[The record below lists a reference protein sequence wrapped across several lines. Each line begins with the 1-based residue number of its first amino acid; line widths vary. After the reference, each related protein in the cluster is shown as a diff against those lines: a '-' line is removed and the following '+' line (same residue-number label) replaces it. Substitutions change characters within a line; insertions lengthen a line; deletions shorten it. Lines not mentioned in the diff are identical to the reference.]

1 MQEWM
6 IAMLVISVLLVIRDM
21 AKTILAGNMPDMQEI
36 LPLYESH
43 PQKEKVE
50 RYAASFQ
57 KLADTFYGM
66 PYRKEYLSSG
76 QIERLIRDTNEKVC
90 SRCYQRE
97 VCWGEHTEAL
107 SKGVE
112 LMVRSLECGDEE
124 NLRHLR
130 NDWMS
135 VCGRSVQYYEA
146 VFENFQKEKQNLIWD
161 NRMIENRLAVAQQL
175 TEISR
180 IMENVA
186 SDLYDIEKGTPQ
198 FEEELRKALRKR
210 HVLLQQVWVMDKA
223 EGRRQVFLTMR
234 ARSGQCIS
242 MTEIS
247 QLLSE
252 ICESPMTPVS
262 GSRCI
267 VNGEYHT
274 VHFVEDVSYQ
284 VLCAGRKMAAGLSC
298 AFLTEWAPEWRHAGR
313 AKRWWSFWSS
323 FWSPAFP
330 RRRLRRW

>member
-66 PYRKEYLSSG
+66 PYRKEYLSDG

-97 VCWGEHTEAL
+97 ICWGEHEQAL

-124 NLRHLR
+124 NLHHLR

-186 SDLYDIEKGTPQ
+186 SDLYDI
-198 FEEELRKALRKR
+198 
-210 HVLLQQVWVMDKA
+210 
-223 EGRRQVFLTMR
+223 
-234 ARSGQCIS
+234 
-242 MTEIS
+242 
-247 QLLSE
+247 
-252 ICESPMTPVS
+252 
-262 GSRCI
+262 
-267 VNGEYHT
+267 
-274 VHFVEDVSYQ
+274 
-284 VLCAGRKMAAGLSC
+284 
-298 AFLTEWAPEWRHAGR
+298 
-313 AKRWWSFWSS
+313 
-323 FWSPAFP
+323 
-330 RRRLRRW
+330 

>member
-66 PYRKEYLSSG
+66 PYRKEYLSDG
-76 QIERLIRDTNEKVC
+76 QIERLIRATNEKVC

-97 VCWGEHTEAL
+97 ICWGEHAQAL

-112 LMVRSLECGDEE
+112 LIVRSLECGDEE

-135 VCGRSVQYYEA
+135 VCGRSAQHYEA

-186 SDLYDIEKGTPQ
+186 SDLYYIE
-198 FEEELRKALRKR
+198 
-210 HVLLQQVWVMDKA
+210 
-223 EGRRQVFLTMR
+223 
-234 ARSGQCIS
+234 
-242 MTEIS
+242 
-247 QLLSE
+247 
-252 ICESPMTPVS
+252 
-262 GSRCI
+262 
-267 VNGEYHT
+267 
-274 VHFVEDVSYQ
+274 
-284 VLCAGRKMAAGLSC
+284 
-298 AFLTEWAPEWRHAGR
+298 
-313 AKRWWSFWSS
+313 
-323 FWSPAFP
+323 
-330 RRRLRRW
+330 